1 MEAKDILSLIEKEF
15 LNEIRRSNYS
25 NAVDFLDEVIEL
37 ANKLKGDK
45 YGIKY

>member
-1 MEAKDILSLIEKEF
+1 MKSKSILSMIETEF
-15 LNEIRRSNYS
+15 LNEIKKSNFS
-25 NAVDFLDEVIEL
+25 NASDFLDEVIEL